1 MRRVLL
7 LTAGLLAVSCA
18 SKQRVAMAK
27 VTAPPESAAAVASI
41 ADFAP
46 RPSEKVAAFDVS
58 HHGRP
63 DLWKYSIVV
72 GEGQERVIRK
82 ERDLNGD
89 GRVDF
94 WEAFDEEGNLVK
106 QAYDLDFDGKPDLVI
121 TYEKG
126 QLVKKEFAPG
136 FDGMAQTFA
145 YYENGKL
152 VRKERASKNDG
163 KIDTWEY
170 WENGQLDRIGMDLEG
185 DGQVT
190 RWEKRQGDEGD
201 QGDQADQP
209 EKAVKPKPAKPTK

>member
-1 MRRVLL
+1 M
-7 LTAGLLAVSCA
+7 TP
-18 SKQRVAMAK
+18 

-41 ADFAP
+41 PEF
-46 RPSEKVAAFDVS
+46 RPQPGEKVSAFDVS
-58 HHGRP
+58 HHGKP

-72 GEGQERVIRK
+72 AEGQERVIRK

-89 GRVDF
+89 GRVDS
-94 WEAFDEEGNLVK
+94 WEAFDEQGNLVK
-106 QAYDLDFDGKPDLVI
+106 QAYDLDFDGKPDLII

-152 VRKERASKNDG
+152 VRKERSSKGDG

-170 WENGQLDRIGMDLEG
+170 WENGQLDRIGVDLDG
-185 DGQVT
+185 DGQVD
-190 RWEKRQGDEGD
+190 RWEKRQGEQAETGE
-201 QGDQADQP
+201 QADQP
-209 EKAVKPKPAKPTK
+209 DKVEKPAKSAK